1 MLVDPG
7 VKSVGKS
14 ASQRMD
20 PSYGIECFLKKN
32 LVESDFLL
40 IPIHTL
46 MRFFHWHFRGRYVK
60 GNMNQRLVLDP
71 ILSFLRTCEL
81 VY

>member
-14 ASQRMD
+14 ASHRMD

-46 MRFFHWHFRGRYVK
+46 MRFLHWHFRGRYVK